1 MTLTVEKLA
10 EDAIDVL
17 ELNRAGLLTGDWVR
31 LDPSFRWPAIAVM
44 RVARFRIVIEYR
56 HRSVP
61 QSIQI
66 SWTRCHYG
74 GVRPYLHC
82 PDCHRRV
89 WRLFRALHGYACR
102 TCCGSPVYE
111 SQRRS
116 AKGRKYLRAYRLRQR
131 LGGSRP
137 VLDPIPPRPARMRR
151 RVYERLC
158 AELKVLE
165 RPLVGSRV
173 VRDAP
178 RWFRPLKV

>member
-1 MTLTVEKLA
+1 M
-10 EDAIDVL
+10 
-17 ELNRAGLLTGDWVR
+17 ELNRAGLLTSDWIALR
-31 LDPSFRWPAIAVM
+31 PSLRWPSVM
-44 RVARFRIVIEYR
+44 TMRIARFRIVLELQGLSR
-56 HRSVP
+56 P
-61 QSIQI
+61 QSIQV

-137 VLDPIPPRPARMRR
+137 VLDPIPPRPARMQR